1 MSKFYSTDLIHEIK
15 NRIKLSDIIGK
26 RFDLIYKGS
35 VSVGLCPFH
44 SEKTPSF
51 KVEDDKGFYYC
62 FGCHET
68 GDIFS
73 FLQKSENL
81 SFREAVEKAA
91 DLAGVRKEV
100 LNEKEAQEYKFK
112 EQINTLNTM
121 VSRLC
126 ESELFRHGG
135 KNYLQYLENRGITEE
150 AINKFKLG
158 CCPSR
163 LSNSILLERFNEIIK
178 HLSSQYPAGEL
189 IKNYLKQEPTKALR
203 NRVIFPIYDENDKLV
218 GFSGR
223 AIDEKTQPK
232 YKNSAEDTIFK
243 KRNLLYGFNL
253 RDPQNKTAF
262 LVEGYLDVIAMW
274 QEDFKNVFS
283 PMGTALS
290 DEQAKLLLN
299 RFDEIYLC
307 FDGDEAGFK
316 GMQRAAKVLL
326 PLLKPGKELFFVLLP
341 TGKDPHQLCTSG
353 DSSILADLIDRPL
366 DLVDFLY
373 EFEYRNIPHH
383 TPSQRALIKQNVLK
397 ILELIE
403 NKELKYLYKK
413 ELYEICKQSTTTP
426 RIPKQRLEHYPLS
439 NRELVEVMVLK
450 ALLLCPS
457 IYPLLSDL
465 LYRISF
471 STQMQNILTQID
483 SYLDID
489 PEIRSQFLIH
499 KLKHDFPMTNFD
511 LILSDAINVHAPFLN
526 SVSDRDALRREIE
539 YLLIQYGQSQVN
551 IVEDLVNAKEEC
563 KKVLSSE
570 NWERFRK
577 LWNI

>member
-26 RFDLIYKGS
+26 RFDLIYTGS

-91 DLAGVRKEV
+91 DLAGVQLEDPTESERKQH
-100 LNEKEAQEYKFK
+100 KIK
-112 EQINTLNTM
+112 EQISSLNNM
-121 VSRLC
+121 VSTIFQSALVAH
-126 ESELFRHGG
+126 SG
-135 KNYLQYLENRGITEE
+135 KNYLQYLLNRGITEE

-158 CCPSR
+158 CCPSP
-163 LSNSILLERFNEIIK
+163 LSNTPDLDRFNKIIK

-203 NRVIFPIYDENDKLV
+203 NRVIFPIFDENDKLV

-223 AIDEKTQPK
+223 AIDDNTQPK

-253 RDPQNKTAF
+253 RDPKNKTAF

-274 QEDFKNVFS
+274 QAHFKNVFS

-290 DEQAKLLLN
+290 EEQAKLLLA

-326 PLLKPGKELFFVLLP
+326 PILKPGKELFFVLLP

-373 EFEYRNIPHH
+373 EFEYRNIPHD

-403 NKELKYLYKK
+403 NKELKYLYKE
-413 ELYEICKQSTTTP
+413 ELYQVCRKSTQLP
-426 RIPKQRLEHYPLS
+426 KIPTIKHEHYPLS
-439 NRELVEVMVLK
+439 NRELAEVIVLK
-450 ALLLCPS
+450 SILICPS
-457 IYPLLSDL
+457 IFHLLKYQLSKVV
-465 LYRISF
+465 F
-471 STQMQNILTQID
+471 STQMKNLLTEITD
-483 SYLDID
+483 YVDKD
-489 PEIRSQFLIH
+489 PEIRSQVLIH
-499 KLKHDFPMTNFD
+499 HLRSDFPMINFD

-526 SVSDRDALRREIE
+526 SMSAPTAIHLEVLNV
-539 YLLIQYGQSQVN
+539 LIQLEDRQIEEN
-551 IVEDLVNAKEEC
+551 IKDAKEEC

-570 NWERFRK
+570 NYERMRN
-577 LWNI
+577 LWMM